1 MELPWTEKYR
11 PVNLKDMV
19 GQEAIVDRLESYV
32 KARSMPHLLFA
43 GPAGSGKTTATL
55 CLARELFCGDLSH
68 DFMEMNASDE
78 RGIDVVRTKIRD
90 FARTRPIN
98 GEFKIIFLDEADALT
113 NDAQNALRRTMES
126 YTQSD
131 FPATLS
137 RSA

>member
-55 CLARELFCGDLSH
+55 CLQENCSA
-68 DFMEMNASDE
+68 
-78 RGIDVVRTKIRD
+78 
-90 FARTRPIN
+90 
-98 GEFKIIFLDEADALT
+98 
-113 NDAQNALRRTMES
+113 
-126 YTQSD
+126 
-131 FPATLS
+131 ATCRMTS
-137 RSA
+137 WR